1 MPQNVDPDLSGQ
13 GQHYYIEYCERIKVQ
28 CSWAKAVIFYTV

>member
-13 GQHYYIEYCERIKVQ
+13 GQHYYIEYCKQKRIQVQ
-28 CSWAKAVIFYTV
+28 CKAVPFYTV